1 MCPLSEKQFLVDT
14 LHRFRQSDEGGHLMA
29 PPILYSFRRCPYAM
43 RARMSI
49 VRTNF
54 QVELREVILRDRPE
68 HMMEISPKGT
78 VPVLLLDNG
87 NVIEESLEI
96 MQHVLDWTLSEEEQH
111 WISRNDDEFKF
122 HLDRYKYPNRY
133 EDVDE
138 VEQRTLASAYL
149 MDLDERMGSE
159 TEISEALS
167 DALFPFVR
175 QFANHD
181 RDWFDAQP
189 WTNVF
194 EWLANN
200 LESEAFNVCMKK
212 HKQWAKGDVVIHFPS
227 NE

>member
-1 MCPLSEKQFLVDT
+1 
-14 LHRFRQSDEGGHLMA
+14 MA
-29 PPILYSFRRCPYAM
+29 LPILYSFRRCPYAM

-78 VPVLLLDNG
+78 VPVLLLEDG
-87 NVIEESLEI
+87 TVIEESLEI
-96 MQHVLDWTLSEEEQH
+96 MQHVLDWKLSEEEQH
-111 WISRNDDEFKF
+111 WISRNDNEFKF

-138 VEQRTLASAYL
+138 IEQRTLASAYL
-149 MDLDERMGSE
+149 RDLEERLGSGAPL
-159 TEISEALS
+159 SEALS

-181 RDWFDAQP
+181 RDWFDVQP
-189 WTNVF
+189 WTNVL
-194 EWLANN
+194 EWLNEN
-200 LESEAFNVCMKK
+200 LESEAFKLCMKK
-212 HKQWAKGDVVIHFPS
+212 HKQWVVGDAVVQFSS